1 MKLDTVKESSTIK
14 AEAYFNKEHT
24 HRYLWRRVWDKDK
37 PLACVITLNPCMADT
52 IVTDTTTYLI
62 VNNVANLERFGGVEI
77 VNLFSMLTKKLNFRW
92 NSTEEM
98 TDETND
104 GFIQKSAND
113 CESVIIAWGK
123 CAETNTHINER
134 ARMFAFYAIAT
145 DNVKSTPTAIVFLEQ
160 NPDAGFANISTATNN
175 AYEIP
180 ELFEKTDITVKAH
193 LERDSKIK
201 DLLADDEDDDENDV
215 EIDVEKE
222 ENKD

>member
-123 CAETNTHINER
+123 CAETNMHINER
-134 ARMFAFYAIAT
+134 AIEVINLLEEFHDKMYLLDDGEKVGCHPLFPGLRKSWNLVKFT
-145 DNVKSTPTAIVFLEQ
+145 DVPTTHT
-160 NPDAGFANISTATNN
+160 DADA
-175 AYEIP
+175 EIP
-180 ELFEKTDITVKAH
+180 TEA
-193 LERDSKIK
+193 
-201 DLLADDEDDDENDV
+201 
-215 EIDVEKE
+215 
-222 ENKD
+222 